1 MFIIVSLSYI
11 GCIYE
16 VCFISKSTYYASVRH
31 KDKKMYCTLSEKWRA
46 QATIST
52 VFVRTAPVLSC
63 LWGLQILAVS
73 IFGQS
78 CHHAL
83 HQTIPML
90 PINSYYTKL
99 WQDTLYILN
108 SRSKP
113 LSWMFLI
120 GTHQPKNTHKS
131 SRKSIKSWFDLH
143 WKIQASTVLI
153 GLLDPFLTFLNLR
166 SGRCQSDGD
175 AKHVSWKKMPRIDAF
190 NWWQGFSSFVV
201 A

>member
-1 MFIIVSLSYI
+1 
-11 GCIYE
+11 
-16 VCFISKSTYYASVRH
+16 
-31 KDKKMYCTLSEKWRA
+31 MYCTLSEKWRA

-83 HQTIPML
+83 HQTIPKL

-99 WQDTLYILN
+99 WQDTLYILK

-120 GTHQPKNTHKS
+120 GTHQPKHTHTNHHENLSNLDSTYTGKF
-131 SRKSIKSWFDLH
+131 RPQLH
-143 WKIQASTVLI
+143 WLVCWIHFEPFWTV
-153 GLLDPFLTFLNLR
+153 DP
-166 SGRCQSDGD
+166 GD
-175 AKHVSWKKMPRIDAF
+175 AKAMVMQNTSPEKTAENWCIQLMTRIFIFCCGLVD
-190 NWWQGFSSFVV
+190 S
-201 A
+201 

>member
-1 MFIIVSLSYI
+1 
-11 GCIYE
+11 
-16 VCFISKSTYYASVRH
+16 
-31 KDKKMYCTLSEKWRA
+31 MYCTLSEKWRA

-83 HQTIPML
+83 HQTIPKL

-99 WQDTLYILN
+99 WQDTLYILK

-120 GTHQPKNTHKS
+120 GTHQPKHTHTQIITKIYQILIRLTLENS
-131 SRKSIKSWFDLH
+131 GLNSTDWFVGSI
-143 WKIQASTVLI
+143 
-153 GLLDPFLTFLNLR
+153 LNLFEPSIR
-166 SGRCQSDGD
+166 
-175 AKHVSWKKMPRIDAF
+175 AMPKR
-190 NWWQGFSSFVV
+190 W
-201 A
+201 